1 MRRLSMT
8 LALGL
13 ILGCN
18 STPSTYEQY
27 RNLAS
32 EPIDRVSD
40 AGPTGGRVPIP
51 HLDDAPLFEGH
62 GELLL
67 VDYLAEVL
75 RRNPSLDAARSAW
88 QAALARFPQV
98 TELDDPMLGY
108 GLAPGSIRSDDVD
121 LAQLIELSQ
130 RLPWPG
136 KLELRGEMALAEADA
151 RRADFRTDR
160 DRLLNAAK
168 TAYFEHYYVYRAIE
182 VNEVNKA
189 ILAEFRGIAEAK
201 YGAGTAS
208 VQDALQAEV
217 AFDHLL
223 HRGIVLERTR
233 RVARGRLNTLLN
245 RSPAAVLPAPPA
257 TLELPRPRPR
267 YEDLLARAQSTR
279 PELAALAHRHSAE
292 LLVAVDGCVGARS
305 WPAAAVLRTPPR
317 ARPVA

>member
-121 LAQLIELSQ
+121 LAQRIELSQ

-136 KLELRGEMALAEADA
+136 NQHTTVKAF
-151 RRADFRTDR
+151 RRR
-160 DRLLNAAK
+160 
-168 TAYFEHYYVYRAIE
+168 
-182 VNEVNKA
+182 
-189 ILAEFRGIAEAK
+189 
-201 YGAGTAS
+201 S
-208 VQDALQAEV
+208 
-217 AFDHLL
+217 
-223 HRGIVLERTR
+223 
-233 RVARGRLNTLLN
+233 
-245 RSPAAVLPAPPA
+245 RSPYNKKQQPRDTSPQQTPA
-257 TLELPRPRPR
+257 LN
-267 YEDLLARAQSTR
+267 
-279 PELAALAHRHSAE
+279 
-292 LLVAVDGCVGARS
+292 
-305 WPAAAVLRTPPR
+305 
-317 ARPVA
+317 